1 MELVLVHESLHFNE
15 TGAPFGQ
22 PLKEAITET
31 GARYLVLQ
39 YELLTQ
45 NALRR
50 AEAYERE
57 RKGVE
62 LILEEIMSRTKRS
75 REEAT
80 ELFLEAYLTG
90 RQDEMNKVFGAEI
103 WKRVIELSRSQGAWQ
118 THRIKKALEGEGR
131 VDQ

>member
-1 MELVLVHESLHFNE
+1 LEH
-15 TGAPFGQ
+15 
-22 PLKEAITET
+22 
-31 GARYLVLQ
+31 R
-39 YELLTQ
+39 TQ